1 MNEFKQIDSDS
12 YTSYDHNVVVVDAV
26 LFFFF
31 FFLCTLHCAHF
42 VFSLLLYVALMQL
55 ASSQNQR
62 VAFANKTE
70 SKDRPKKIAS
80 KKVPEIDCNNNQN
93 VLSKN
98 VRVRQCRH
106 WFRYIF
112 CVLWSKIFAKE
123 QKQLWKKKRIRTKCE
138 NIERNGIKY
147 SIES

>member
-12 YTSYDHNVVVVDAV
+12 YTSYDHNVVVVVV
-26 LFFFF
+26 LVV

-106 WFRYIF
+106 
-112 CVLWSKIFAKE
+112 
-123 QKQLWKKKRIRTKCE
+123 
-138 NIERNGIKY
+138 
-147 SIES
+147 